1 MKSSISLR
9 ILTPLLA
16 LLILLAAPA
25 YAAVV
30 TITVTTDKP
39 SYLLG
44 QIVTISGTVKEDN
57 VAKANVYVNVE
68 VRDPVGTL
76 RFADVVKTASDGSYT
91 TSFKLAETLATG
103 TYTVKATYGGV
114 SETASFTVSA
124 APTFTMTVTPET
136 LVVPIGLSDST
147 NIQVTAVGA
156 YVYKVA
162 LTATTVENL
171 SVSFINATG
180 TPSFSSI
187 AVVTAPLEAAK
198 GTYRLTVTATG
209 EDNTTVSKSLT
220 VVVVDTPPAI
230 SKLLSELESINE
242 TLTGLEKTLTGLE
255 NTVKDLKTDVDTV
268 KTSVTGLTSRL
279 LTAETNIDS
288 LLS

>member
-1 MKSSISLR
+1 MKSSISLKT
-9 ILTPLLA
+9 LMSLLA

-25 YAAVV
+25 YAAVI

-57 VAKANVYVNVE
+57 VAKANVYVNIE

-76 RFADVVKTASDGSYT
+76 RFADVVKTASDGSFT
-91 TSFKLAETLATG
+91 TSFKIAETLATG

-114 SETASFTVSA
+114 SKTASFTVSA
-124 APTFTMTVTPET
+124 APTFTITVTPET
-136 LVVPIGLSDST
+136 LVVPIGLSDSA

-156 YVYKVA
+156 YVYEVV

-187 AVVTAPLEAAK
+187 AVVTASLEAVK

-242 TLTGLEKTLTGLE
+242 TLTGLEKT
-255 NTVKDLKTDVDTV
+255 VKDLKTDVDTV

-288 LLS
+288 LLSDVRSLRE